1 MTESPL
7 HESDAPDAPDV
18 SDEPIALEAEV
29 EAPVTVPEPDETV
42 IEAAAEDIVAEAPAE
57 EAEEPAAEDSVAEVA
72 HEVVAGEAPAIDVA
86 EDVTVEVVDE
96 VVAEEAPAIEP
107 VVEDVVE
114 PVVEDV
120 VEPVVEDVVEPVVEA
135 VAEPV
140 VEDVTVEVVDEVA
153 EAEEVA
159 ASADAEATAAATPPP
174 APSPALFARSAGAPA
189 TSAFGRVGTD
199 GVVFVKTADGER
211 EVGSYPGVSNA
222 DALAY
227 FGRKYDELA
236 ASLHLLQ
243 QRVTHTEMPAK
254 EAADAVSKLRAQV
267 VEARVV
273 GDLAALDRQLDE
285 IDAAIVVRREADTV
299 ARAAAKLAATTQR
312 EALVAEAEQISG
324 QPEQKIQW
332 KSSGARM
339 RELLDE
345 WKTHQ
350 RSGPRLDKDVEAG
363 LWQRFSV
370 ARNSF
375 DKARRTHF
383 AALDSAHDEARTIK
397 ERLVAEAERLA
408 TSRDWMSTAGAF
420 KHLMDDWRA
429 AGRAGRAEDD
439 ALWLRFK
446 SAQDTFFNAKDA
458 IVAAEEE
465 GFRANLT
472 VKQALIVEA
481 EAILPVTDLEK
492 AKAALRIIQDKWD
505 KAGKVPRADMERTEK
520 AIRRV
525 EQAVRDAE
533 DRRWTASNPEAA
545 ARAKSLVEQLEKAVT
560 SLEKDLA
567 SAQASGNAKKVADA
581 QAALDARRQ
590 WLDQA
595 RSGLAEFGG
604 R

>member
-57 EAEEPAAEDSVAEVA
+57 EAEEPAAED
-72 HEVVAGEAPAIDVA
+72 VVAKAPAAEAEEPAA
-86 EDVTVEVVDE
+86 EDVTAEVVDE
-96 VVAEEAPAIEP
+96 VVAEEAPANEP

-120 VEPVVEDVVEPVVEA
+120 VEPVVEDV
-135 VAEPV
+135 
-140 VEDVTVEVVDEVA
+140 TVEVANEVA
-153 EAEEVA
+153 EAEEVVP
-159 ASADAEATAAATPPP
+159 SADAEATAAATPPP